1 MAEISSYPLKIPK
14 PGDLIT
20 FSETYDANTAN
31 PVVGNPTKSATIGSI
46 NALAINGT
54 VNKIAL
60 FTTASSVGDSI
71 ITQNAGRIG
80 INTIANNEILN
91 IEGKIALNNNT
102 NSVSIGKNT
111 GGTGNQCV
119 AIGSEALAA
128 GTIPSN
134 VAVGF
139 RSLQNLT
146 TGGLN
151 TSIGTES
158 LQNNITGAG
167 NVSIG
172 YRAMQTAN
180 GTNNVGVGKSC
191 LVGIQGNNNTAV
203 GTQSGVNDN
212 SYTNSTAIGF
222 NAKAEASNTA
232 KIGNNSVT
240 ALYVGGNG
248 AGVVLKSPNGTAYKI
263 TVDNAGA
270 IIATAI

>member
-1 MAEISSYPLKIPK
+1 MAIVYTYPIGTPAA
-14 PGDLIT
+14 GDLLVGT
-20 FSETYDANTAN
+20 KT
-31 PVVGNPTKSATIGSI
+31 PVPGEAFEPNKTLNFTVSSLLSLG
-46 NALAINGT
+46 INGT
-54 VNKIAL
+54 VGTMPV
-60 FTTASSVGDSI
+60 FTSTNTLGNSI
-71 ITQNAGRIG
+71 ITQNTGSIG
-80 INTIANNEILN
+80 INTTANNEILN

-128 GTIPSN
+128 STAPSN
-134 VAVGF
+134 VALGF
-139 RSLQNLT
+139 RSLQSIT

-172 YRAMQTAN
+172 YRAMQTAT
-180 GTNNVGVGKSC
+180 GTNNIAVGKLC
-191 LVGIQGNNNTAV
+191 LTSVTGDNNTAI
-203 GTQSGVNDN
+203 GAQANVNSNADVN
-212 SYTNSTAIGF
+212 SIAIGF
-222 NAKAEASNTA
+222 NAQGEGSNTA

-248 AGVVLKSPNGTAYKI
+248 AGIVLKSPNGTAYKI

>member
-1 MAEISSYPLKIPK
+1 MAEISSYPLKTPK
-14 PGDLIT
+14 SGDLIT
-20 FSETYDANTAN
+20 FSETYDANAAN

-60 FTTASSVGDSI
+60 FTTANSVGDSI
-71 ITQNAGRIG
+71 ITQTAGSNG
-80 INTIANNEILN
+80 INTMVKNEILN

-111 GGTGNQCV
+111 GGIGNQCV

-128 GTIPSN
+128 SNAPSN
-134 VAVGF
+134 VALGF
-139 RSLQNLT
+139 RSLQSIT

-158 LQNNITGAG
+158 LQNNITGTG

-172 YRAMQTAN
+172 YRAMQTAT
-180 GTNNVGVGKSC
+180 GTNNIAVGKSC
-191 LVGIQGNNNTAV
+191 LVGIQGNNNTAI
-203 GTQSGVNDN
+203 GAQANASSNADVN
-212 SYTNSTAIGF
+212 SIAIGF
-222 NAKAEASNTA
+222 NAQGEGSNTA

-248 AGVVLKSPNGTAYKI
+248 AGVVLKSPDGTAYKI
-263 TVDNAGA
+263 SIANGGA

>member
-71 ITQNAGRIG
+71 ITQNAGSIG

-167 NVSIG
+167 NVSVG
-172 YRAMQTAN
+172 YRAMQTAT
-180 GTNNVGVGKSC
+180 GTNNVGVGKLC
-191 LVGIQGNNNTAV
+191 LTSVTGDNNTAI
-203 GTQSGVNDN
+203 GAQANLNSNADVN
-212 SYTNSTAIGF
+212 SIVIGF
-222 NAKAEASNTA
+222 NAQGQGSNTA

-248 AGVVLKSPNGTAYKI
+248 AGIVLKSPNGTAYKI